1 MGHLQQSFA
10 CQAIRY
16 ASSEAATAFGGF
28 EQPFCRRLEFV
39 RRRIGIGHPASS
51 NRHRSDDPL
60 AQLARCDSPN
70 YTAFKELFSQSRYG
84 LGMADI
90 LALLAGFGVIGIVL
104 AVLAVWMR

>member
-1 MGHLQQSFA
+1 MFIVVRKRSGVGSASGILPLQTGTG
-10 CQAIRY
+10 AI
-16 ASSEAATAFGGF
+16 
-28 EQPFCRRLEFV
+28 
-39 RRRIGIGHPASS
+39 
-51 NRHRSDDPL
+51 DPL